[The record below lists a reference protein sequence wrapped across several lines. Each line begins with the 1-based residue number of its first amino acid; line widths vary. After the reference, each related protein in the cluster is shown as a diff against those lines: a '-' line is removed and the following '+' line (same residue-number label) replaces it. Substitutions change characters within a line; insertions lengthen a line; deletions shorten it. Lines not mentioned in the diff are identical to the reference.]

1 VREHEVP
8 AGRQSWRRH
17 ARLRML
23 LPVLLVVTAVALA
36 WHAGFVPT
44 RALLADLLAD
54 AMRLRESP
62 FAVPACVLA
71 FVVGGI
77 LAFPVNL
84 LIAASV
90 VVFGPW
96 LGGGCALA
104 GVLASAATLHAIGRR
119 LPLRWSAR
127 LHHPRWRRVRERLLD
142 HGVLAIAFLRLVP
155 VGPYSVISLLAG
167 ALHVRSRDYL
177 VGTALGMLPGI
188 LVYAAFVD
196 RARAA
201 LADPQPRAWLVVAGI
216 IAFAIVLALGLAA
229 WRRRSDGAPE

>member
-1 VREHEVP
+1 MREHEVP
-8 AGRQSWRRH
+8 AGRQSRRRH

-90 VVFGPW
+90 VVFGPG

-188 LVYAAFVD
+188 VALAALGQQIGYMIAHPSVAAFVWLT
-196 RARAA
+196 
-201 LADPQPRAWLVVAGI
+201 LAVAGW
-216 IAFAIVLALGLAA
+216 IALSLGLQAFVSRFESKRA
-229 WRRRSDGAPE
+229 